1 MCVLELSTAAKTI
14 QVDSIQIKSLTSE
27 LVAVDKE
34 ITKKNQSNQRQQRR
48 KKRGK
53 EKVENAH

>member
-27 LVAVDKE
+27 LVAEDKE
-34 ITKKNQSNQRQQRR
+34 ITKKKS
-48 KKRGK
+48 K
-53 EKVENAH
+53 

>member
-27 LVAVDKE
+27 LVAEDKE
-34 ITKKNQSNQRQQRR
+34 ITKKKIKVTKGNKEEKREAKR
-48 KKRGK
+48 K
-53 EKVENAH
+53 